1 MHKGNT
7 APNPVSK
14 SAKAFTEKTKKEP
27 TTSDADDH
35 ANRQHDALGGVR
47 RLLVV
52 FGGSQWCSEA
62 LSGVRRL
69 SVVFGGSR
77 WCSEA
82 LGGVR
87 FYYIVLYPG

>member
-35 ANRQHDALGGVR
+35 ANRQRDALGLR
-47 RLLVV
+47 V
-52 FGGSQWCSEA
+52 FCAVCRSLGSQLA
-62 LSGVRRL
+62 LLARCELSRR
-69 SVVFGGSR
+69 SR
-77 WCSEA
+77 AAGLW
-82 LGGVR
+82 
-87 FYYIVLYPG
+87 PN